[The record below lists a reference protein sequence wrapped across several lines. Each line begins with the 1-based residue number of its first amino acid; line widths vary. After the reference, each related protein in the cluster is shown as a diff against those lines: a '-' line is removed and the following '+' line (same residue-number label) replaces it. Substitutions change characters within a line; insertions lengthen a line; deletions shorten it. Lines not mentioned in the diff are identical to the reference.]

1 MGCPPRGL
9 LNSPKWIEP
18 TLVARAKYAARG
30 EKPRFIFYHCDEQW
44 GLDSSRPMKYS
55 TALARL
61 RRLAKICGFGGIY
74 TLRSPSA
81 VLPTW
86 AAQLGWHKEDR
97 TALGRWAPNSEMPN
111 WYDRAVCNTELRLR
125 NTILSKYNEGW
136 KPSGAFELPKTQTQ
150 MKTK

>member
-1 MGCPPRGL
+1 M
-9 LNSPKWIEP
+9 
-18 TLVARAKYAARG
+18 KYA
-30 EKPRFIFYHCDEQW
+30 
-44 GLDSSRPMKYS
+44 S
-55 TALARL
+55 ALACL
-61 RRLAKICGFGGIY
+61 RRLAKICGFEGIY
-74 TLRSPSA
+74 TLHSPRA

-136 KPSGAFELPKTQTQ
+136 KPSGAFELPMNKSTNAKQNNDDSSSIDSTSVV
-150 MKTK
+150 TSSEEEVNIADLDDCDGNLSGYAPSV